1 MVEASQRFQKRR
13 VLSVM
18 NPERRRRT
26 QFASFQFISIHFN
39 SFHSFSFRLIHLAD
53 YLHHLVWHSGLG
65 MKNKLEQGLSIP
77 RGEFSMLMLPG
88 QYLKLAK
95 ALPSVEQMRT
105 SQPVI
110 EKLYFHVFLSILFT
124 IQQKEYMS
132 YSQNLL

>member
-1 MVEASQRFQKRR
+1 
-13 VLSVM
+13 
-18 NPERRRRT
+18 
-26 QFASFQFISIHFN
+26 
-39 SFHSFSFRLIHLAD
+39 LIHLAD

-65 MKNKLEQGLSIP
+65 MKNKLEQGLSMP
-77 RGEFSMLMLPG
+77 RGEFSMLTLPG